1 MFSGASNA
9 QQLQNF
15 VESNIFHRQGYV
27 YGAKDNKRLQLF
39 IDDVNLPTADAHGVQ
54 RVNELLRRL
63 LDDRVICTLQKPYEW
78 RNVEGLSVVSAMSMS
93 DYATVRSRGM
103 HSRLMVNTCTTQLC
117 LHELEFESYKS

>member
-1 MFSGASNA
+1 MYIAAGDSQTHVTKKLVFSGASNA
-9 QQLQNF
+9 QQLQTF

-39 IDDVNLPTADAHGVQ
+39 IDDVNLPAADAHGVQ

-63 LDDRVICTLQKPYEW
+63 LDDRVICTLQKPFEW

-93 DYATVRSRGM
+93 EHASSSSRSM
-103 HSRLMVNTCTTQLC
+103 HNRLMV
-117 LHELEFESYKS
+117 SG